1 MNLKTLILFIL
12 LLLSPHLSD
21 AQTQFIKDTDSI
33 SIEQYSF
40 FVEHTEK
47 YYICVKII
55 DEQEEEIFLL
65 TELLEEK
72 HDQLQMSELLINTQR
87 NEVERL
93 QRHRTFLGVGLGVS
107 LVGVLLLAL

>member
-1 MNLKTLILFIL
+1 MNKKNLGLMLILFIL
-12 LLLSPHLSD
+12 TSVKTVYGQELDTICLP
-21 AQTQFIKDTDSI
+21 IKTVKVLAASHEKLIFADSLNRI
-33 SIEQYSF
+33 N
-40 FVEHTEK
+40 
-47 YYICVKII
+47 
-55 DEQEEEIFLL
+55 EEEIFLL

-72 HDQLQMSELLINTQR
+72 HDQLQMAELLINTQR